1 MKLESFTYHP
11 ESGWSIPAFP
21 HLDSKRTL
29 VLVFGGSDFVDHPE
43 PIQELCR
50 AFCTSVVIGCSSSG
64 EIHQTTISDG
74 TLSVAVAQF
83 ERSEVAMAS
92 ASIPHA
98 SESFA
103 AGATLAGSLLHP
115 DLRGAM
121 ILSDGLGVNGTAL
134 VDGLNSVF
142 PKEVVVTGGL
152 AGDGARFQRT
162 WVLVN
167 GETVDR
173 TVVAVGFR
181 GHAVRIGH
189 GSKGGWDNFG
199 PERLVTRSKGNILF
213 EVDGRPALQLY
224 KEYLGERASGLPAT
238 GLLFPLAIRPPDK
251 SDKRLVRTIL
261 SIDEEAQSMTFAG
274 DVPEGWSAQL
284 MKANFERLIGG
295 ASDAAEMTRTGHP
308 TSSAERKT
316 LAVAISCVGRRLVL
330 GERSEEEVEATLDV
344 LPHGTQQIGF
354 YSYGEISPY
363 VSGPCDLHN
372 QTMTLTTISEEL
384 DQAA

>member
-1 MKLESFTYHP
+1 MKLETFTYQP
-11 ESGWSIPAFP
+11 GSGWSTPSFP
-21 HLDSKRTL
+21 RLDSDRTL

-43 PIQELCR
+43 PIQALCR
-50 AFCTSVVIGCSSSG
+50 AFQTSVVIGCSSSG

-83 ERSEVAMAS
+83 ERSEVATAS
-92 ASIPHA
+92 ASIPQP

-103 AGATLAGSLLHP
+103 AGATLARALLHP

-142 PKEVVVTGGL
+142 PEGVVITGGL

-162 WVLVN
+162 WVLLN
-167 GETVDR
+167 GQTVER

-181 GHAVRIGH
+181 GPFVRIGH

-199 PERLVTRSKGNILF
+199 PERLVTKSKGNVLF

-251 SDKRLVRTIL
+251 SHKRLVRTIL
-261 SIDEEAQSMTFAG
+261 SIDEAAQSMTFAG

-295 ASDAAEMTRTGHP
+295 ASDAAEMTRTGR
-308 TSSAERKT
+308 TNAGSKT

-344 LPHGTQQIGF
+344 LPRGTQQIGF

-363 VSGPCDLHN
+363 ASGPCDLHN